1 MIASLSSRSNYSTLN
16 DFVYLN
22 QASLGLISRR
32 SILEM
37 HKFLDDVA
45 RHGNSKMTDDEEVEF
60 LDSLGSKASSLF
72 NCAKENLGIL
82 SSASEMLNQLPY
94 LILPNKKSKVIL
106 VSTDFPAL
114 YRPWL
119 AYSERNKFKLKFVE
133 DNKNQ
138 DLTET
143 IINSL
148 CKDTSVVIVS
158 YVQFSTGSKIDVVR
172 LRRSTKRFN
181 IKLIVD
187 VTQAA
192 GALVVDSKIW
202 NCDAIV
208 CSGYKWLGGH
218 GGVGLAVLSEELI
231 SKTPLTPGWMG
242 AENPFSISHQYL
254 SLSKTARRFTQS
266 TMSYVSIKGLEVSIK
281 ELLEMK
287 IQNIEK
293 HSKDLKTIFLD
304 KLKDTSW
311 NVFHDNNID
320 LSSSNIICISNDKK
334 NLKEASNLLFQNN
347 IICSY
352 RNNHLR
358 ISIAHFNNENDIEK
372 LFNFLCGL

>member
-1 MIASLSSRSNYSTLN
+1 MIASLSSRSNYSTLD

-119 AYSERNKFKLKFVE
+119 AYSERNKFELKFLE
-133 DNKNQ
+133 DNENQ

-148 CKDTSVVIVS
+148 CKDTSVVVVS

-242 AENPFSISHQYL
+242 AENPFSISHKYL

-372 LFNFLCGL
+372 LFNLFGGL

>member
-1 MIASLSSRSNYSTLN
+1 MLQSISNRSQYECLN
-16 DFVYLN
+16 EHIYLN
-22 QASLGLISRR
+22 QASLGLISRKAIT
-32 SILEM
+32 SM
-37 HKFLDDVA
+37 HSFLDEIA
-45 RHGNSKMTDDEEVEF
+45 QNGNLRMSDEEELNFVNP
-60 LDSLGSKASSLF
+60 LRIYSSRLL
-72 NCAKENLGIL
+72 NCDPKQLAIL
-82 SSASEMLNQLPY
+82 SSASEMLSQAPFLLEAADKNEVVLV
-94 LILPNKKSKVIL
+94 KS
-106 VSTDFPAL
+106 DFPSL
-114 YRPWL
+114 NLPWI
-119 AYSERNKFKLKFVE
+119 AYAKKNNHFVKFVE
-133 DNKNQ
+133 ENIKK
-138 DLTET
+138 DLTSSILEQ
-143 IINSL
+143 INKKTVAVVVSL
-148 CKDTSVVIVS
+148 
-158 YVQFSTGSKIDVVR
+158 VQFSTGTMVDIKK
-172 LRRSTKRFN
+172 LRAETRAFGV
-181 IKLIVD
+181 KLVLD

-192 GALVVDSKIW
+192 GAIEIKSRDW
-202 NCDAIV
+202 NTDILV

-334 NLKEASNLLFQNN
+334 NLKEVSNLLFQNN
-347 IICSY
+347 IVCSY

-372 LFNFLCGL
+372 LFNLLGGL

>member
-1 MIASLSSRSNYSTLN
+1 MITSLSSRSNYSTLD

-133 DNKNQ
+133 DKENK

-143 IINSL
+143 IINCL
-148 CKDTSVVIVS
+148 CKDTSAVVVS

-172 LRRSTKRFN
+172 LRRLTKRFN
-181 IKLIVD
+181 TKLIVD

-192 GALVVDSKIW
+192 GALVIDS
-202 NCDAIV
+202 
-208 CSGYKWLGGH
+208 SGYKWLGGH

-242 AENPFSISHQYL
+242 AENPFSISHKFL
-254 SLSKTARRFTQS
+254 SLSKTARRFTQA

-293 HSKDLKTIFLD
+293 HSKDLKTIFLG

-311 NVFHDNNID
+311 NVFHDKIID

-334 NLKEASNLLFQNN
+334 NLKEVSNLLFQNN
-347 IICSY
+347 IVCSY

-372 LFNFLCGL
+372 LFNLLGEL